1 TKSKANE
8 IFDLL
13 AKFADYGFNKSHAAA
28 YALVSYQTAWLKAG
42 YPVEFLAASMQLDI
56 NNTDKLAIFHQE
68 AGDRD
73 IEIVPPSVQTSDAGF
88 SVAEGKIFYAL
99 AAIKGVGEAA
109 VRQIVEERKAN
120 GPYRDITD
128 FFSRIDIRQVNRR
141 TLESL
146 ISAGALDCFG
156 HMREQLMAG
165 LERLVGHASRTAQ
178 DRDSGQNDMFAGGG
192 AAPVEAI
199 KLPAA
204 TPWMPA
210 EKLYRE
216 FQAIGFYLSSHPL
229 DEYRQLLQKMRVQ
242 LYAEF
247 EVSVRAGAVAGRL
260 AGTVTARQE
269 RKTKTGKRM
278 GIVSL
283 SDPSGQY
290 EAVIFEEGLARYRD
304 LLEAGR
310 SVILLAGADVRP
322 EGVSV
327 RIQSVESLEEQATKE
342 ASNLRIFLRDDKPV
356 QHLTPL
362 LKPLGRERGEGRVSF
377 IVVESDGE
385 REIEVELRDRFQVS
399 PQIARAIKGIPGIVD
414 VELV

>member
-1 TKSKANE
+1 MT
-8 IFDLL
+8 
-13 AKFADYGFNKSHAAA
+13 
-28 YALVSYQTAWLKAG
+28 
-42 YPVEFLAASMQLDI
+42 
-56 NNTDKLAIFHQE
+56 
-68 AGDRD
+68 
-73 IEIVPPSVQTSDAGF
+73 SVHH
-88 SVAEGKIFYAL
+88 L
-99 AAIKGVGEAA
+99 
-109 VRQIVEERKAN
+109 
-120 GPYRDITD
+120 
-128 FFSRIDIRQVNRR
+128 
-141 TLESL
+141 
-146 ISAGALDCFG
+146 
-156 HMREQLMAG
+156 
-165 LERLVGHASRTAQ
+165 
-178 DRDSGQNDMFAGGG
+178 
-192 AAPVEAI
+192 
-199 KLPAA
+199 
-204 TPWMPA
+204 
-210 EKLYRE
+210 
-216 FQAIGFYLSSHPL
+216 
-229 DEYRQLLQKMRVQ
+229 
-242 LYAEF
+242 
-247 EVSVRAGAVAGRL
+247 VRAGAVAGRL
-260 AGTVTARQE
+260 AGTVTGRQE